1 VEPEIIESFIAMVSK
16 LLPSSFNSLIHANK
30 ATVRTDDTP
39 TVRNALRAD
48 RGDREEWITAI
59 NKEIKLLFQQGTLEP
74 VDRRDFSKRSR
85 VIRMVMQLKIKRH
98 QDGRIEKYKARGCA
112 DGSQLSNE
120 LFDSFSPTISSPT
133 LFLILQLAIIDKMH
147 MISIDVV
154 GAYLY
159 QVYPDSSLLIYM
171 ILNSD
176 VARACGLD
184 PNQLHRVRKYLYG
197 LPDAGKAFYES
208 YSNVLVSHGYI
219 KTDSDPCLFT
229 KISNDRSRRT
239 YVCIHV
245 DDTFVAST
253 HSDELIHIQD
263 VLKSKF
269 EITVNDNIES
279 YLGIQL
285 STMSDGSVVLTQPKL
300 IESLLSDYG
309 SRLPVKIP
317 MSPMRHRDPICEDK
331 SGSYDKQQ
339 YQRLLGGLMYLVK
352 SRPDIA
358 AALSYAATK
367 SVSPSERDFDDLLY
381 MLAYLKGTREL
392 GLVLMSNNASS
403 SLVMRCYVDAS
414 YLSHSDSKSHH
425 GWTISLGEFGCFL
438 VKSQKQ
444 SIVAT
449 SSTHAEM
456 HALFKLSV
464 EIVYFIELMVELGRP
479 LSLPVVIFEDNQPV
493 LDLVKETRGVTKRSR
508 HFLMNIAYVR
518 HLISTKYI
526 DVIKVPTESNTADIL
541 TKAITGQDWEYKR
554 QQTLGMIPGELL
566 AVPITK
572 RVRRVI
578 TYILSLAIS

>member
-1 VEPEIIESFIAMVSK
+1 
-16 LLPSSFNSLIHANK
+16 
-30 ATVRTDDTP
+30 
-39 TVRNALRAD
+39 
-48 RGDREEWITAI
+48 
-59 NKEIKLLFQQGTLEP
+59 
-74 VDRRDFSKRSR
+74 
-85 VIRMVMQLKIKRH
+85 
-98 QDGRIEKYKARGCA
+98 
-112 DGSQLSNE
+112 
-120 LFDSFSPTISSPT
+120 
-133 LFLILQLAIIDKMH
+133 
-147 MISIDVV
+147 
-154 GAYLY
+154 
-159 QVYPDSSLLIYM
+159 
-171 ILNSD
+171 
-176 VARACGLD
+176 
-184 PNQLHRVRKYLYG
+184 
-197 LPDAGKAFYES
+197 
-208 YSNVLVSHGYI
+208 
-219 KTDSDPCLFT
+219 
-229 KISNDRSRRT
+229 
-239 YVCIHV
+239 
-245 DDTFVAST
+245 
-253 HSDELIHIQD
+253 
-263 VLKSKF
+263 LKSKF